1 MSPQP
6 YQYLLLFVPLSL
18 TLLGAALAA
27 CWRVLPHQRFLLWL
41 AIGYIVPSLTLSLQS
56 LLDNQQLAQWSVVA
70 SALYLGGFWCLA
82 QGLALRYGSGVN
94 AKAALLI
101 SLTAQALITYYAWF
115 EDQLWTRAYILS
127 LALGLLLLL
136 PIPLMFRRPAGQDTL
151 EKVLRIS
158 YAILV
163 LYALARAFIVL
174 TFIPAEEAENLT
186 TSIHWVLMLSIA
198 LLFSIWFLLV
208 LLTITL
214 RDVLRVL
221 HDERNHDSLT
231 RLLNRRAFFEAAE
244 SSLGDPRQGPW
255 TLLVCDIDHFKM
267 VNDTWGHQA
276 GDKVLHW
283 FGQTLLGQTRR
294 GDLAARFGGEEFA
307 VLLPR
312 SQPEDAVR
320 VAERIRQL
328 LAQAPEDDTRIRISA
343 SFGLVPVS
351 SREDLNDA
359 LARADTLLYEAKRA
373 GRDRIHA
380 EGLDANLPDQ
390 AA

>member
-1 MSPQP
+1 MNPP
-6 YQYLLLFVPLSL
+6 VQYLTTIVPIAIV
-18 TLLGAALAA
+18 LLGLALAA
-27 CWRVLPHQRFLLWL
+27 CWTVLRRQRFLLWL
-41 AIGYIVPSLTLSLQS
+41 AVGYILPSLTLIAQS
-56 LLDNQQLAQWSVVA
+56 QMNNEQLAYWAPVS
-70 SALYLGGFWCLA
+70 GICLLSGLWAISRGIA
-82 QGLALRYGSGVN
+82 QRYGGT
-94 AKAALLI
+94 AHPRIALLI
-101 SLTAQALITYYAWF
+101 GLPT
-115 EDQLWTRAYILS
+115 
-127 LALGLLLLL
+127 LALLVVYSRVVDLLWMRASILYLAMGLLLLL
-136 PIPLMFRRPAGQDTL
+136 PLPSMFRKPAGGDGL
-151 EKVLRIS
+151 ELTLRIS
-158 YAILV
+158 YLLLTA
-163 LYALARAFIVL
+163 YTLARAALIPTL
-174 TFIPAEEAENLT
+174 TPLDSAGELT
-186 TSIHWVLMLSIA
+186 TSIYWVGMLSIA

-221 HDERNHDSLT
+221 NDERNHDSLT

-283 FGQTLLGQTRR
+283 FGQMLLGQIRR

-307 VLLPR
+307 VLLAR
-312 SQPEDAVR
+312 SRLEDAVR
-320 VAERIRQL
+320 VAERIRRQ

-351 SREDLNDA
+351 SREELNDA

-380 EGLDANLPDQ
+380 EGLDY
-390 AA
+390 